1 MMLHEKKFELMTH
14 HANRDIA
21 SEELPFH
28 NELYTYNVSADVQL
42 TPTRELRDL
51 GITISSDLSWLPHI
65 NKIVAKAQSVAAWVL
80 SVFRTRNRTPMIT
93 LYKSMVRSHL
103 EYCCPLW
110 HPCQVG
116 IIQKIENVQ
125 RQFLK
130 KIDGYQSCD
139 YWQQLKYLGLM
150 SLQRRRER
158 YIILIMWQILNNLL
172 PNDIDIRF
180 RDDSRRGIQA
190 ILPALTV
197 GSRHGNQTKFD
208 NSFAM
213 VGPQL
218 WNVLPHH
225 LTIMTDAMNFK
236 NALTSFLKSLPDE
249 PPINRSA
256 RTDTNSLCEV
266 IRRNTGRSRI

>member
-1 MMLHEKKFELMTH
+1 MTH
-14 HANRDIA
+14 HANRGTA

-28 NELYTYNVSADVQL
+28 NELYTYSVSDDVQL

-51 GITISSDLSWLPHI
+51 GIIISSDLSWLPHI
-65 NKIVAKAQSVAAWVL
+65 HKMVAKAQLVAAWVL
-80 SVFRTRNRTPMIT
+80 GVFRTRNRTPMIT

-116 IIQKIENVQ
+116 VIQKIENVQ
-125 RQFLK
+125 RHFIN
-130 KIDGYQSCD
+130 KIDGYRGYH
-139 YWQQLKYLGLM
+139 YWQQLKLLGIM

-158 YIILIMWQILNNLL
+158 YIILIMWRVLNEIM
-172 PNDIDIRF
+172 PNDLNIKF
-180 RDDSRRGIQA
+180 RNDSRRGIQA
-190 ILPALTV
+190 ILPTLTV

-218 WNVLPHH
+218 WNCLPPS
-225 LTIMTDAMNFK
+225 LTLMTGENEFK
-236 NALTSFLKSLPDE
+236 NTLTSFLKSLPDT
-249 PPINRSA
+249 PPTEGESNIK
-256 RTDTNSLCEV
+256 NSLKDV
-266 IRRNTGRSRI
+266 RGGNQGWLPM